1 MKAIMPNIIPKNIT
15 IENADKYK
23 EVLLEPSTIFR
34 YNKLDPLMEWQSFV
48 FKPTQESENL
58 MSQYLKRG
66 NKDLK
71 YRVYSDNPP
80 QWNKSK

>member
-1 MKAIMPNIIPKNIT
+1 MRTEHAVYIFRYEPCQVGNIRRMKAIMPNIIPKNIT
-15 IENADKYK
+15 IDNADKYK

-58 MSQYLKRG
+58 MS
-66 NKDLK
+66 
-71 YRVYSDNPP
+71 
-80 QWNKSK
+80 